1 MSKKNKKILSLF
13 KSGGGDDEKTES
25 ERAKRNL
32 EKRKLQQK
40 SYDKVKRK
48 RTVKESWLDEYTWLR
63 LDLHS
68 RINPGGVGKKSFR
81 LIYTFSPERGPEY
94 ARVNFIGGSIRN
106 TSTSRQRAFQK

>member
-1 MSKKNKKILSLF
+1 MLSEVTSLANP
-13 KSGGGDDEKTES
+13 E
-25 ERAKRNL
+25 
-32 EKRKLQQK
+32 
-40 SYDKVKRK
+40 
-48 RTVKESWLDEYTWLR
+48 VKEKLR